1 MQTSTNVEFFR
12 KERLSEMTGE
22 IDARLT
28 ALNIDLPDAPAPAAN
43 YVPFVL
49 SGNLVFVSG
58 QVPWVGRNIQ
68 WVVHSMEMLN

>member
-1 MQTSTNVEFFR
+1 
-12 KERLSEMTGE
+12 MTGE

-28 ALNIDLPDAPAPAAN
+28 ALNIELPDAPAPAAN

-58 QVPWVGRNIQ
+58 QVPWVGG
-68 WVVHSMEMLN
+68 